1 MTCSKNIWVQSWKV
15 KFYEPRLMI
24 QINHNIDLAF
34 LFKCS
39 QTWQY
44 SVDMDTGANASDI
57 F

>member
-34 LFKCS
+34 LYVLKHGS
-39 QTWQY
+39 TLLI
-44 SVDMDTGANASDI
+44 MDTGANASDI